1 MDKVYTNFL
10 SRKGKENTLS
20 HYSTTLK
27 EILPFG
33 EIENNYDLNIT
44 EIDSKH
50 VFISNTESKGFL
62 VERSFDCPEYEFCS
76 LYKNIVKSVGCIK
89 ELYNFLKNIMYYK
102 VKLKMKNNKE
112 EIKLLNIQ
120 LITSLIVIVTVT
132 ISLILTY
139 NQKLNLKNKKTI
151 FNKKQTHNI
160 SYINRLTI
168 LITSIVFLLINYKL
182 YQISKKEGEDLLVYN
197 LQIIASIL
205 TTIASII
212 VFYVV
217 SIEPAGDEISDIE
230 NPVI

>member
-1 MDKVYTNFL
+1 
-10 SRKGKENTLS
+10 
-20 HYSTTLK
+20 
-27 EILPFG
+27 
-33 EIENNYDLNIT
+33 
-44 EIDSKH
+44 
-50 VFISNTESKGFL
+50 
-62 VERSFDCPEYEFCS
+62 
-76 LYKNIVKSVGCIK
+76 
-89 ELYNFLKNIMYYK
+89 
-102 VKLKMKNNKE
+102 MKNNKE

>member
-1 MDKVYTNFL
+1 
-10 SRKGKENTLS
+10 
-20 HYSTTLK
+20 
-27 EILPFG
+27 
-33 EIENNYDLNIT
+33 
-44 EIDSKH
+44 
-50 VFISNTESKGFL
+50 
-62 VERSFDCPEYEFCS
+62 
-76 LYKNIVKSVGCIK
+76 
-89 ELYNFLKNIMYYK
+89 MYYK

>member
-1 MDKVYTNFL
+1 
-10 SRKGKENTLS
+10 
-20 HYSTTLK
+20 
-27 EILPFG
+27 
-33 EIENNYDLNIT
+33 
-44 EIDSKH
+44 
-50 VFISNTESKGFL
+50 
-62 VERSFDCPEYEFCS
+62 
-76 LYKNIVKSVGCIK
+76 
-89 ELYNFLKNIMYYK
+89 
-102 VKLKMKNNKE
+102 MKNNKE

-168 LITSIVFLLINYKL
+168 LITSIIFLLINYKL

-217 SIEPAGDEISDIE
+217 SIEPTGDNISDIE

>member
-1 MDKVYTNFL
+1 
-10 SRKGKENTLS
+10 
-20 HYSTTLK
+20 
-27 EILPFG
+27 
-33 EIENNYDLNIT
+33 
-44 EIDSKH
+44 
-50 VFISNTESKGFL
+50 
-62 VERSFDCPEYEFCS
+62 
-76 LYKNIVKSVGCIK
+76 
-89 ELYNFLKNIMYYK
+89 
-102 VKLKMKNNKE
+102 MKNNKE

-120 LITSLIVIVTVT
+120 LITSLIVIITV
-132 ISLILTY
+132 ILSLILTY
-139 NQKLNLKNKKTI
+139 NQKLNLENKKTI

-160 SYINRLTI
+160 SYINRLVI
-168 LITSIVFLLINYKL
+168 LITTIVFLLINYKL

>member
-1 MDKVYTNFL
+1 
-10 SRKGKENTLS
+10 
-20 HYSTTLK
+20 
-27 EILPFG
+27 
-33 EIENNYDLNIT
+33 
-44 EIDSKH
+44 
-50 VFISNTESKGFL
+50 
-62 VERSFDCPEYEFCS
+62 
-76 LYKNIVKSVGCIK
+76 
-89 ELYNFLKNIMYYK
+89 
-102 VKLKMKNNKE
+102 MKNNKE

-168 LITSIVFLLINYKL
+168 LITSIIFLLINYKL

>member
-1 MDKVYTNFL
+1 
-10 SRKGKENTLS
+10 
-20 HYSTTLK
+20 
-27 EILPFG
+27 
-33 EIENNYDLNIT
+33 
-44 EIDSKH
+44 
-50 VFISNTESKGFL
+50 
-62 VERSFDCPEYEFCS
+62 
-76 LYKNIVKSVGCIK
+76 
-89 ELYNFLKNIMYYK
+89 
-102 VKLKMKNNKE
+102 MKNNKE
-112 EIKLLNIQ
+112 KIKLLNIQ

-168 LITSIVFLLINYKL
+168 LITSIIFLLINYKL

-217 SIEPAGDEISDIE
+217 SIEPTGDNISDIE

>member
-1 MDKVYTNFL
+1 
-10 SRKGKENTLS
+10 
-20 HYSTTLK
+20 
-27 EILPFG
+27 
-33 EIENNYDLNIT
+33 
-44 EIDSKH
+44 
-50 VFISNTESKGFL
+50 
-62 VERSFDCPEYEFCS
+62 
-76 LYKNIVKSVGCIK
+76 
-89 ELYNFLKNIMYYK
+89 
-102 VKLKMKNNKE
+102 MKNNKE

-217 SIEPAGDEISDIE
+217 SIEPTGDNISDIE